1 MGSFTQRAWTV
12 GNAATDIATDMATD
26 TATHMA
32 TGMATGSAVHAN
44 FFAYIHT
51 YVGCERYI
59 DVLCAPAGT
68 TQRNGQQHRG
78 TPYSSSHSRRYSSR
92 HSRYRSPCARG
103 LRIERARAKEAAA
116 GVGKAAV
123 RGRAPSL
130 PPPPGLLHCFTASLL
145 HYFTASYW
153 LLAAGYWLSLCKSTA
168 TCYPGQPG

>member
-1 MGSFTQRAWTV
+1 M
-12 GNAATDIATDMATD
+12 GNAATDMATD
-26 TATHMA
+26 IATHMA
-32 TGMATGSAVHAN
+32 TGMAPGMAPGSAVHAN

-123 RGRAPSL
+123 RGVRPL
-130 PPPPGLLHCFTASLL
+130 FPPPFASLLHCFTTSLL
-145 HYFTASYW
+145 ATSYW
-153 LLAAGYWLSLCKSTA
+153 LLATSCHSAKVPQPA
-168 TCYPGQPG
+168 T